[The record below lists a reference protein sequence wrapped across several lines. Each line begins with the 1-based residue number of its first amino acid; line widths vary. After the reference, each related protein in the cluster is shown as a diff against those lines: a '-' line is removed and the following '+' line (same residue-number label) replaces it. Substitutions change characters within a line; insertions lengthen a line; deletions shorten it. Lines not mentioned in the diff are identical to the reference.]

1 MPPAPATSADLD
13 PSRKEYFQS
22 KYDDRQALSYY
33 EKHHA
38 GIGRRIS
45 NWREMAMVRAAL
57 KRAGN
62 PASVLDIPCGTG
74 RFWPLLGETTGRKI
88 FASDLNHPMLR
99 TGLQFRGEQI
109 VSRVKGFQSSVF
121 RIPFRDNAVEA
132 IVSIRLL
139 HHFSDRADRL
149 NILKEMARVSS
160 RSVIVTL
167 WVGGNWKARRLVKR
181 NHREPARRSRDRFV
195 VGRGEIESEFK
206 QAGLSVVDCVH
217 FLKFYSMW
225 AAYVLRKD

>member
-1 MPPAPATSADLD
+1 MPPAEIKSSDID
-13 PSRKEYFQS
+13 PTRKEYFQS

-38 GIGRRIS
+38 GLGRRIS
-45 NWREMAMVRAAL
+45 TWRETAMMRTAL

-62 PASVLDIPCGTG
+62 PATVLDIPCGTG
-74 RFWPLLGETTGRKI
+74 RFWPLLCEDTGRKI
-88 FASDLNHPMLR
+88 FAADLNQPMLH
-99 TGLQFRGEQI
+99 TGLEHRDLAI
-109 VSRVKGFQSSVF
+109 VDRVKGFVGSAF
-121 RIPFRDNAVEA
+121 AIPFRDNAVEA

-149 NILKEMARVSS
+149 NILKEMARVTS
-160 RSVIVTL
+160 RTVIVTL
-167 WVGGNWKARRLVKR
+167 WIDGNWKARRLVKR
-181 NHREPARRSRDRFV
+181 NQRESARRSRDRFV
-195 VGRGEIESEFK
+195 VSRGEIESEFR